1 MKILNRKKFKISRKI
16 LWVFIFLFSIKYFG
30 FSLDV
35 SEIMPESEKFILID
49 SSNNGFEIINV
60 AKEALPK
67 NKYLLHYDKHSFE
80 NVFMEGDKSYS
91 PIFNKVGSE
100 WRTEIV
106 KDGHE
111 VKYSDLSEYHEF
123 FDKGK
128 YFYLVQFFSW
138 QPELKACPIGKYIV
152 EIYFN
157 NEVYSFTF
165 EDPLSIVRDE
175 KMENLLSQ
183 MKDYVHLKTIYEE
196 DEFGSYSQVKTYCW
210 KTSASRYQFFKDM
223 RNKNPYLPEYVLDFQ
238 EKYEKCLRQ
247 IIDFFDDYEEL
258 KN

>member
-1 MKILNRKKFKISRKI
+1 MRKF
-16 LWVFIFLFSIKYFG
+16 FFLFIIVFPL
-30 FSLDV
+30 FSESKKL
-35 SEIMPESEKFILID
+35 PEGISNDYILID
-49 SSNNGFEIINV
+49 SSYSVKDINEA
-60 AKEALPK
+60 AKRSLTE
-67 NKYLLHYDKHSFE
+67 NKYLLHYDKQSFE

-183 MKDYVHLKTIYEE
+183 IKDYVHLKTIYEE
-196 DEFGSYSQVKTYCW
+196 NEFGSYSQVKTYCW
-210 KTSASRYQFFKDM
+210 KTSASRYQFYKDM

-258 KN
+258 KK